1 MALVAE
7 DGDDLSVESELLTN
21 FDEQQTREVSQIK
34 MKQDDP
40 VK

>member
-7 DGDDLSVESELLTN
+7 DGDDLSVDSELLTN
-21 FDEQQTREVSQIK
+21 FDQQQTREVAQIK